1 MDKIK
6 KKDTLLDTPIGKFV
20 MDNKALVILIIL
32 FILMAIGTNGIF
44 TSGGNLRNLIRQV
57 AYSVILSAGY
67 TLLLSSGH
75 IDLAVGCMVG
85 LVGVILGKF
94 LVAGVPIP
102 VAVLGACVA
111 GVACGTISA
120 TIITAFDLPPFI
132 VTLATMS
139 AFKGATYLVTKMVP
153 VSNLPQEFIVIGQGY
168 WLGIP
173 IPVYIMLG
181 MVFIMV
187 FILNKTKF
195 GRYALAM
202 GGNPE
207 AARLSGINIARVRWG
222 VYAVMGVYIAIA
234 ATVLT
239 ARSASAQ
246 VAAGQNTELDAIAA
260 VVIGGTPLSGGS
272 ANVVGTIF
280 GCMIVGVIN
289 NGLNLL
295 GVDSNWQLVAKGVM
309 ILLAI
314 ILDVMSTKL
323 ADRMSKAKMA

>member
-1 MDKIK
+1 MDKTK

-153 VSNLPQEFIVIGQGY
+153 VSNLPQEFIVIGQG
-168 WLGIP
+168 
-173 IPVYIMLG
+173 
-181 MVFIMV
+181 
-187 FILNKTKF
+187 
-195 GRYALAM
+195 
-202 GGNPE
+202 
-207 AARLSGINIARVRWG
+207 
-222 VYAVMGVYIAIA
+222 
-234 ATVLT
+234 
-239 ARSASAQ
+239 
-246 VAAGQNTELDAIAA
+246 
-260 VVIGGTPLSGGS
+260 
-272 ANVVGTIF
+272 
-280 GCMIVGVIN
+280 
-289 NGLNLL
+289 
-295 GVDSNWQLVAKGVM
+295 
-309 ILLAI
+309 
-314 ILDVMSTKL
+314 
-323 ADRMSKAKMA
+323 

>member
-1 MDKIK
+1 MEEK
-6 KKDTLLDTPIGKFV
+6 KEKKSFLDSPIQKFA

-32 FILMAIGTNGIF
+32 VIFMAIGTDGIF
-44 TSGGNLRNLIRQV
+44 TSAGNLRNLIRQV

-85 LVGVILGKF
+85 FVGVILGKL
-94 LVAGVPIP
+94 LVAGTPIW
-102 VAVLGACVA
+102 LSIIGACVA
-111 GVACGTISA
+111 GIACGTISS
-120 TIITAFDLPPFI
+120 TTITAFDLPPFI

-153 VSNLPQEFIVIGQGY
+153 VSNLPQEFVNIGQGY
-168 WLGIP
+168 IVGIP
-173 IPVYIMLG
+173 IPVYIMLA
-181 MVFIMV
+181 MVFIML

-202 GGNPE
+202 GGNAE
-207 AARLSGINIARVRWG
+207 AARLSGINIAKVRWG

-234 ATVLT
+234 AVVLT

-272 ANVVGTIF
+272 ANVIGTIF

-323 ADRMSKAKMA
+323 TDKMSRAKMA